1 MKSTI
6 FALFTSLTFTLTAQ
20 VPNWTQYTCD
30 ADAYTMYSELSKGK
44 AVLLSFS
51 NQWSPVSAET
61 ANKTEALWQDMMSEN
76 VKVFGFLHE
85 DQDFNSAD
93 CDDADVWTT
102 ENGITYPT
110 FINIEEVLTNYIN
123 KYTTS
128 GGVNLPW
135 LLLFFPDAE
144 KPGNSMLAYSG
155 NNINEVNHILHDQ
168 WLQSTGISI
177 NGEQELK
184 LVKIIDQIGRVTE
197 FKPNTPLI
205 YIFSDGSTKKVY
217 VSE

>member
-6 FALFTSLTFTLTAQ
+6 FALFTSFTFTLTAQ

-51 NQWSPVSAET
+51 NQWNPASSQT
-61 ANKTEALWQDMMSEN
+61 ANETEVLWQNMMGEN
-76 VKVFGFLHE
+76 VKVFGFLNQ
-85 DQDFNSAD
+85 DQDFNNSD
-93 CDDADVWTT
+93 CDDYYSWIS
-102 ENGITYPT
+102 ENNITYPT
-110 FINIEEVLTNYIN
+110 FINVEEVLTNYTN

-128 GGVNLPW
+128 GAVNLPW
-135 LLLFFPDAE
+135 LLLFFPNE
-144 KPGNSMLAYSG
+144 ENPSNSTLAYSG
-155 NNINEVNHILHDQ
+155 NSINEVNHILHDD
-168 WLQSTGISI
+168 WLQNVGISI
-177 NGEQELK
+177 NNKQELK
-184 LVKIIDQIGRVTE
+184 LVKIIDQLGRTTE

-205 YIFSDGSTKKVY
+205 YVYNDGSTKKIY

>member
-20 VPNWTQYTCD
+20 VPNWTKYTCD
-30 ADAYTMYSELSKGK
+30 ADSYTMYSELSKGK

-51 NQWSPVSAET
+51 NQWSPASAET
-61 ANKTEALWQDMMSEN
+61 ASKTEALWQNMMSEN
-76 VKVFGFLHE
+76 VKVFGFLNE
-85 DQDFNSAD
+85 DEFFNVAD
-93 CDDADVWTT
+93 CDDADAWTA

-110 FINIEEVLTNYIN
+110 FINIEDVLTNYAN
-123 KYTTS
+123 KYTTN
-128 GGVNLPW
+128 GAVNLPW

-144 KPGNSMLAYSG
+144 NPGNSMLAYSG

-168 WLQSTGISI
+168 WLQSTGISTD
-177 NGEQELK
+177 EMQDLR
-184 LVKIIDQIGRVTE
+184 LVRIIDQLGRTTE

-205 YIFSDGSTKKVY
+205 YVYNDGSTKKIY

>member
-20 VPNWTQYTCD
+20 VPDWTQYTCNSNEYNM
-30 ADAYTMYSELSKGK
+30 YTELSKGK

-51 NQWSPVSAET
+51 NQWSPASAET
-61 ANKTEALWQDMMSEN
+61 ANKTEALWQDMTNEN
-76 VKVFGFLHE
+76 VKVFGFLNE
-85 DQDFNSAD
+85 DQDFNKAD
-93 CDDADVWTT
+93 CDDADIWTS

-110 FINIEEVLTNYIN
+110 FINIEDVLANYIN

-128 GGVNLPW
+128 GAVNLPW
-135 LLLFFPDAE
+135 LLLFFP
-144 KPGNSMLAYSG
+144 NSENPENSILTYSG

-177 NGEQELK
+177 VDEQELT
-184 LVKIIDQIGRVTE
+184 LIKIIDQLGRTCE

-205 YIFSDGSTKKVY
+205 YVYSDGSTKKIF